1 MTDREQLCREE
12 SCGLVFEGG
21 KEMTSKELDLIE
33 EGKKRWKNQSALKN
47 WNLSVCLRMLPLL

>member
-33 EGKKRWKNQSALKN
+33 EGKKR
-47 WNLSVCLRMLPLL
+47 